1 MRLLVG
7 FLFCFYF
14 VFAGLQDKFETKIIS
29 IDKEANTITFDA
41 KDLDIG
47 ESGFVIATLSDYS
60 SIIAQAEVIGC
71 CQDGKA
77 IAKLKSFDALK
88 QIYLPKPNIQPK
100 EGDKV
105 VFRSLNKKAFLVAP
119 NLDFYDKIKKEYQD
133 VDFLSSD
140 LLLGYLFSYGE
151 YDPSK
156 LFFRD
161 VCNAYSVG
169 LVYIVNK
176 NALDIVDC
184 QSFKILDSKALD
196 TSNVEEIQVPFYS
209 RIDEVKSGTLF
220 SFLQSKKAQY
230 YFAYYTNLLHPNIP
244 YQPLMLEEKQ
254 KIEKKKLQE
263 KMQQEALKK
272 QEEQKKAQE
281 KAKNA
286 K

>member
-1 MRLLVG
+1 MKLLIG
-7 FLFCFYF
+7 FLFSFYF
-14 VFAGLQDKFETKIIS
+14 LFAGLQDKFETKIIS

-41 KDLDIG
+41 TDLNIG
-47 ESGFVIATLSDYS
+47 ENGFVIANLTDYAG
-60 SIIAQAEVIGC
+60 IIAQAEVINC
-71 CQDGKA
+71 CEDNKA
-77 IAKLKSFDALK
+77 VAKLKSFDALK
-88 QIYLPKPNIQPK
+88 QIYLPKPNIQIK

-105 VFRSLNKKAFLVAP
+105 IFRSLNKKAFLVAP

-161 VCNAYSVG
+161 ACNAYSAG

-176 NALDIVDC
+176 DALDIVDC

-196 TSNVEEIQVPFYS
+196 TSNVEETQVPFYS
-209 RIDEVKSGTLF
+209 RIEEVKSGTLF

-230 YFAYYTNLLHPNIP
+230 YFAYYTNLLHPNVA

-281 KAKNA
+281 KVKNA